1 MKAVKKIGG
10 EIKVLVKLS
19 NLNTNQKRQAIL
31 AGLGIL
37 LLVVGVVV
45 PFPQFVKAG
54 VLVFAYLV
62 VGYDV
67 LVAAGKNIRAGH
79 WFDENFLMAIATIGA
94 LAIGEFAEAV
104 AVMLFYKIGDFFQDL
119 AVENSKRSISSLLQL
134 RPDYANL
141 VLAHGKINQVSP
153 SAVEIGDVIQVKPG
167 EKVPLDGKIIEGS
180 SYLDTAA
187 LTGES
192 NPVFVSPGQT
202 ILSGTVNQSG
212 VLQLKVTKRYG
223 DSTVAKILKL
233 VESASEKKTK
243 VENFITRFS
252 RFYTPAVVGLA
263 ALVAILPP
271 LLTGGAWL
279 TWLYRALSVLVI
291 SCPCALVISVPLSY
305 FSGIGAA
312 SKQGVLVKGSNYLDV
327 LNQVKIMVFDKTGTL
342 TVGHFTV
349 SQLHPVGISSAELLK
364 LAAVA
369 ERKSPHPIAKALVQA
384 SNTREEAKKITE
396 VVGQGVKAQYQGK
409 VLLVGNA
416 KLMHSQ
422 AVKAFVPLTGVTG
435 TVVYVAWDG
444 QFKGAILVADTVK
457 SSAKEALGGLKQSG
471 ITQTIMLTGDNE
483 ATAKAVATELGV
495 DQVYANLLPEDK
507 LKLVRRFQKTN
518 QGKVAF
524 VGDGLNDTPVLAG
537 SDLGIAMGAL
547 GSDAAIEAADIVL
560 MNDEP
565 SSILV
570 VRKLAQK
577 TRQIAQENIAFAI
590 AIKVGC
596 LALAAFGIVNLWE
609 AVFADVG
616 VTLIAVLNALRLVR
630 TKAIPQKQQP
640 THPHPQVTVE
650 KV

>member
-1 MKAVKKIGG
+1 MM
-10 EIKVLVKLS
+10 VKLS
-19 NLNTNQKRQAIL
+19 NLNTKQKREAIL

-37 LLVVGVVV
+37 FLVIGVIS
-45 PFPQFVKAG
+45 PLPAFIKAG
-54 VLVFAYLV
+54 ILIVAYLI

-67 LVAAGKNIRAGH
+67 LMVASKNIRAGH
-79 WFDENFLMAIATIGA
+79 WFDENFLMAIATVGA
-94 LAIGEFAEAV
+94 LLIGEFAEAV

-119 AVENSKRSISSLLQL
+119 AVENSKRSISGLLKL
-134 RPDYANL
+134 RPDHANL

-153 SAVEIGDVIQVKPG
+153 AAVEIGDVIQVKPG
-167 EKVPLDGKIIEGS
+167 EKVPLDGEIIEGR

-192 NPVFVSPGQT
+192 QPVFVSPGRT

-243 VENFITRFS
+243 VENFITKFS
-252 RFYTPAVVGLA
+252 RVYTPVVVGVA

-271 LLTGGAWL
+271 LVTGEAWL

-327 LNQVKIMVFDKTGTL
+327 LNQVQTMVFDKTGTL
-342 TVGHFTV
+342 TLGRFTV
-349 SQLHPVGISSAELLK
+349 SQLHPVGISSADLLK

-369 ERKSPHPIAKALVQA
+369 EKKSPHPIAKALVQA
-384 SNTREEAKKITE
+384 SNVTIEASEINE
-396 VVGQGVKAQYQGK
+396 VVGQGVVAQYQGK
-409 VLLVGNA
+409 ELFVGNA
-416 KLMHSQ
+416 KLMQ
-422 AVKAFVPLTGVTG
+422 AKAVTGFKPLSHEIG
-435 TVVYVAWDG
+435 TVVYVAYDG
-444 QFKGAILVADTVK
+444 HFKGAIVVADTVK
-457 SSAKEALGGLKQSG
+457 ASAKSALAGLKQSG
-471 ITQTIMLTGDNE
+471 IARTVMLTGDNQ
-483 ATAKAVATELGV
+483 ATAQAVASKLGV
-495 DQVYANLLPEDK
+495 DEVHAGLLPADK
-507 LKLVRRFQKTN
+507 LKLVRQFQAKT

-565 SSILV
+565 SSILT
-570 VRKLAQK
+570 VRKIAQK
-577 TRQIAQENIAFAI
+577 TRRIAQENIAFALV
-590 AIKVGC
+590 IKVGC
-596 LALAAFGIVNLWE
+596 LILAAFGIVNLWE

-616 VTLIAVLNALRLVR
+616 VTLIAVLNALRLVH
-630 TKAIPQKQQP
+630 TKKTSSKQQP
-640 THPHPQVTVE
+640 TQPKPQAVVE
-650 KV
+650 KI